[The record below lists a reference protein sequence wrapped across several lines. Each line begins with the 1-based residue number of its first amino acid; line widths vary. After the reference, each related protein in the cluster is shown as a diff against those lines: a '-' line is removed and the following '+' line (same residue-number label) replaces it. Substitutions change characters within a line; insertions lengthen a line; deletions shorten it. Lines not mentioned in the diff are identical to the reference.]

1 MNKNEIEIIE
11 IDSEFIKLDQLLKWA
26 NFTVTGAEAKGLI
39 LEGKVK
45 VNGEVEMRR
54 GKKIYTGDTV
64 ELGGQKITV
73 KSRI

>member
-26 NFTVTGAEAKGLI
+26 NFNITGAKAKRLI

-45 VNGEVEMRR
+45 VNGEF
-54 GKKIYTGDTV
+54 
-64 ELGGQKITV
+64 
-73 KSRI
+73 